1 MKIGKIIK
9 KYITVVIIIKQQLKE
24 SDTKIKYL
32 NYSNKIR
39 FLLLLSESFREYS
52 YNVIIKIII

>member
-9 KYITVVIIIKQQLKE
+9 KYITVVIIIKIQLKE

-32 NYSNKIR
+32 NYNTKIR